1 MKLEFDYDEHEQLGD
16 SSYIIHGSGKLSQ
29 VNPTLSLHEF
39 VQGKEVIVDCD
50 GNRYSAC
57 VERMGELSMGVL
69 IVALRIRSNS
79 FTPVG
84 MMGKRFLLE
93 VATRNE

>member
-16 SSYIIHGSGKLSQ
+16 SSYIIHGSGKQSK
-29 VNPTLSLHEF
+29 VKPTLSLHEF
-39 VQGKEVIVDCD
+39 VHGKEVIVDCD
-50 GNRYSAC
+50 GHRYSAC
-57 VERMGELSMGVL
+57 VERMEELSMGVL
-69 IVALRIRSNS
+69 IVSLRIRSDS
-79 FTPVG
+79 FTPAE